1 MPLVDGISLA
11 QQTVPFHNLIS
22 NVLMDLREC
31 RRAIPFCER
40 AIQLVLEREQGEPTA
55 VAELLAREGRCYAQ
69 SGLKD
74 HAAIPLR
81 AALKKVQSLRFSHII
96 TRYEEI
102 DYRRVADCHRS
113 SRSKK
118 PQSVRAPERAKRR
131 SEVAD
136 AICGKLGGRQDVL
149 PDEREAHRKRK
160 ANASNTWFKVAS
172 F

>member
-1 MPLVDGISLA
+1 M
-11 QQTVPFHNLIS
+11 
-22 NVLMDLREC
+22 
-31 RRAIPFCER
+31 
-40 AIQLVLEREQGEPTA
+40 LEREQGEPTA
-55 VAELLAREGRCYAQ
+55 VAELLAREGRCCAQ

-81 AALKKVQSLRFSHII
+81 AALKTVQSLRFSHII

-102 DYRRVADCHRS
+102 DLRRVTDCYRS
-113 SRSKK
+113 SRSTK
-118 PQSVRAPERAKRR
+118 PQAVRAAERAGRR
-131 SEVAD
+131 PEVAR

-160 ANASNTWFKVAS
+160 ANASNTWFKVES

>member
-1 MPLVDGISLA
+1 MIS
-11 QQTVPFHNLIS
+11 
-22 NVLMDLREC
+22 D
-31 RRAIPFCER
+31 RRIRNPFCER

-81 AALKKVQSLRFSHII
+81 AALKTVQSLRFSHII

-102 DYRRVADCHRS
+102 DYRCVADCHRS

-118 PQSVRAPERAKRR
+118 PQSVRAAERARRR
-131 SEVAD
+131 SEVAG
-136 AICGKLGGRQDVL
+136 AFCGKLGGRQDVL

-160 ANASNTWFKVAS
+160 ANASNTWFKAAS